1 MYVHPLS
8 AVTSRPIDGLREE
21 EKEKEKEGKK
31 LMHRFT
37 YTFTA
42 M

>member
-8 AVTSRPIDGLREE
+8 AVASRPMNGLREE
-21 EKEKEKEGKK
+21 EEKEKEGKK